1 MTSTK
6 DTSTPAGTP
15 VAAAL
20 APHGRQEPTGR
31 ASALL
36 DGFVVARRNL
46 IKVKRVPDLLFGTLI
61 SPIMFIVLF
70 RYVFGG
76 AIGGSLPG
84 GVSYA
89 EFLVP
94 GIFVQTVVFGATIT
108 GSGLADDMQKGIIDR
123 FRSLPMSPM
132 AVLIGRT
139 TSDLL
144 TNVLVV
150 LIMTVTGLLVGWS
163 ISGSFL
169 GALGGFA
176 ILLLFAYA
184 ISWLMALVGLL
195 VRTPEAFQQL
205 SFLVIF
211 PLTFVANTFVP
222 SETLPPFLKTVAEWN
237 PISTLAASARELFGN
252 TGGVEATGSFPLEH
266 PVLYTLAWVVLLLA
280 VFVPLATRQYQRTTS
295 R

>member
-6 DTSTPAGTP
+6 DTSTSPTARG
-15 VAAAL
+15 L
-20 APHGRQEPTGR
+20 APLGREPARGP
-31 ASALL
+31 SGLL
-36 DGFVVARRNL
+36 DGMVVARRNL
-46 IKVKRVPDLLFGTLI
+46 IKIKRVPDLLFGTLI

-76 AIGGSLPG
+76 AIEGSLPN
-84 GVSYA
+84 GVTYA

-139 TSDLL
+139 TSDLV

-150 LIMTVTGLLVGWS
+150 IIMTVTGLLVGWR
-163 ISGSFL
+163 IRGSFL
-169 GALGGFA
+169 EALAAFA
-176 ILLLFAYA
+176 LLLLFAYA
-184 ISWLMALVGLL
+184 FSWVMALVGLL
-195 VRTPEAFQQL
+195 LRTPESFNQI

-211 PLTFVANTFVP
+211 PVTFVANTFVP
-222 SETLPPFLKTVAEWN
+222 SNTLPALIQTIAEWN
-237 PISTLAASARELFGN
+237 PISTLASTARELFGN
-252 TGGVEATGSFPLEH
+252 TGGIEATGSFPLEH
-266 PVLYTLAWVVLLLA
+266 PVLYTVVWVAVLLA

>member
-1 MTSTK
+1 MTST
-6 DTSTPAGTP
+6 TSRSPSTASPRRSGAPAP
-15 VAAAL
+15 A
-20 APHGRQEPTGR
+20 GR

-36 DGFVVARRNL
+36 DGFVVARRNM
-46 IKVKRVPDLLFGTLI
+46 IKVRRVPELLFGTLI

-76 AIGGSLPG
+76 AIGGLPP

-89 EFLVP
+89 EFLIP

-108 GSGLADDMQKGIIDR
+108 GSGLAEDMQKGIIDR
-123 FRSLPMSPM
+123 FRSLPMSRM

-150 LIMTVTGLLVGWS
+150 IIMSVTGLLVGWRINS
-163 ISGSFL
+163 SFL
-169 GALGGFA
+169 EAVAGFA
-176 ILLLFAYA
+176 LLLLFAYA
-184 ISWLMALVGLL
+184 ISWVMALVGLL
-195 VRTPEAFQQL
+195 MRSPEAFQQI

-211 PLTFVANTFVP
+211 PLTFVGNIFVP
-222 SETLPPFLKTVAEWN
+222 SDTLPNVVRIIAEWN
-237 PISTLAASARELFGN
+237 PVSTLASASREFFGN
-252 TGGVEATGSFPLEH
+252 TGGLQPTGSFPVEN
-266 PVLYTLAWVVLLLA
+266 PVLYTLLWVVILLA
-280 VFVPLATRQYQRTTS
+280 VFVPLSTRQFARTTS

>member
-1 MTSTK
+1 MTST
-6 DTSTPAGTP
+6 TSRSPSTASPRRSGAPAP
-15 VAAAL
+15 A
-20 APHGRQEPTGR
+20 GR

-36 DGFVVARRNL
+36 DGFVVARRNM
-46 IKVKRVPDLLFGTLI
+46 IKVRRVPELLFGTLI

-76 AIGGSLPG
+76 AIGGLPP

-89 EFLVP
+89 EFLIP

-108 GSGLADDMQKGIIDR
+108 GSGLAEDMQKGIIDR
-123 FRSLPMSPM
+123 FRSLPMSRM

-150 LIMTVTGLLVGWS
+150 IIMSVTGLLVGWR
-163 ISGSFL
+163 INGSFL
-169 GALGGFA
+169 EAVAGFA
-176 ILLLFAYA
+176 LLLLFAYA
-184 ISWLMALVGLL
+184 LSWVMALVGLL
-195 VRTPEAFQQL
+195 MRSPEAFQQI

-211 PLTFVANTFVP
+211 PITFVADTFAPTDTFPTV
-222 SETLPPFLKTVAEWN
+222 LRVVAEWN
-237 PISTLAASARELFGN
+237 PISTLVRSSRELFGN
-252 TGGVEATGSFPLEH
+252 TGGVEATGSFPVEN
-266 PVLYTLAWVVLLLA
+266 PVLYTLLWVVVLLV
-280 VFVPLATRQYQRTTS
+280 VFVPLATRQFARTTS

>member
-1 MTSTK
+1 MS
-6 DTSTPAGTP
+6 TSTPP
-15 VAAAL
+15 AL
-20 APHGRQEPTGR
+20 GSPTSVGGPPPTGG

-46 IKVKRVPDLLFGTLI
+46 IKIKRVPDLLFGTLI

-84 GVSYA
+84 GISYA

-123 FRSLPMSPM
+123 FRSLPMSRM

-139 TSDLL
+139 TSDLV
-144 TNVLVV
+144 TNVLVTI
-150 LIMTVTGLLVGWS
+150 IMTLTGLAVGWRITS
-163 ISGSFL
+163 SPL
-169 GALGGFA
+169 EAAAGFA
-176 ILLLFAYA
+176 LLLLFAYA
-184 ISWLMALVGLL
+184 FSWVMALVGLL
-195 VRTPEAFQQL
+195 MRSAEAFNQV

-211 PLTFVANTFVP
+211 PVTFVANTFVP
-222 SETLPPFLKTVAEWN
+222 SETLPPALKVVAEWN

-252 TGGVEATGSFPLEH
+252 TGGVVATGSFPVEH
-266 PVLYTLAWVVLLLA
+266 PVLYTLAWVVVLLV
-280 VFVPLATRQYQRTTS
+280 VFVPLATRQFQRTTS

>member
-1 MTSTK
+1 MTSIA
-6 DTSTPAGTP
+6 SRPAT
-15 VAAAL
+15 
-20 APHGRQEPTGR
+20 APRPGSQAPAPSGG

-36 DGFVVARRNL
+36 DGFVVARRNM
-46 IKVKRVPDLLFGTLI
+46 IKVRRVPELLFGTLI

-76 AIGGSLPG
+76 AIGGLPP

-89 EFLVP
+89 EFLIP

-108 GSGLADDMQKGIIDR
+108 GSGLAEDMQKGIIDR
-123 FRSLPMSPM
+123 FRSLPMSRM

-150 LIMTVTGLLVGWS
+150 IIMSVTGLLVGWRINS
-163 ISGSFL
+163 SFL
-169 GALGGFA
+169 EAVAGFA
-176 ILLLFAYA
+176 LLLLFAYA
-184 ISWLMALVGLL
+184 ISWVMALVGLL
-195 VRTPEAFQQL
+195 MRSPEAFQQI

-211 PLTFVANTFVP
+211 PLTFVGNIFVP
-222 SETLPPFLKTVAEWN
+222 SDTLPNVVRIVAEWN
-237 PISTLAASARELFGN
+237 PVSTLASSAREFFGN
-252 TGGVEATGSFPLEH
+252 TGGLQPSGSFPVEN
-266 PVLYTLAWVVLLLA
+266 PVLYTLLWVVILLA
-280 VFVPLATRQYQRTTS
+280 VFVPLSTRQFARTTS

>member
-1 MTSTK
+1 MSSTT
-6 DTSTPAGTP
+6 DRRTRSSAAEPAH
-15 VAAAL
+15 AA
-20 APHGRQEPTGR
+20 RRPTADEGR
-31 ASALL
+31 ASALR
-36 DGFVVARRNL
+36 DGAVVAKRNL
-46 IKVKRVPDLLFGTLI
+46 IKIRRVPDLLFGTLI

-76 AIGGSLPG
+76 AIGGSLPS

-123 FRSLPMSPM
+123 FRSLPMSSM

-139 TSDLL
+139 TSDLV

-150 LIMTVTGLLVGWS
+150 IIMTVTGLLVGWR
-163 ISGSFL
+163 IRGSVL
-169 GALGGFA
+169 EALAGFA
-176 ILLLFAYA
+176 LLLLFAYA
-184 ISWLMALVGLL
+184 FSWVMALVGLL
-195 VRTPEAFQQL
+195 LRTPESFNQI

-211 PLTFVANTFVP
+211 PVTFVANTFVP
-222 SETLPPFLKTVAEWN
+222 SSTLPGFVKTLAEWN
-237 PISTLAASARELFGN
+237 PISTLASSARELFGN
-252 TGGVEATGSFPLEH
+252 TGGIEATGSFPLEQ
-266 PVLYTLAWVVLLLA
+266 PVLYTLIWVAVLLV

>member
-1 MTSTK
+1 MSST
-6 DTSTPAGTP
+6 DRLSPSRDLAAPSPPPAAGRSG
-15 VAAAL
+15 AL
-20 APHGRQEPTGR
+20 I
-31 ASALL
+31 
-36 DGFVVARRNL
+36 DGVVVAKRNL
-46 IKVKRVPDLLFGTLI
+46 IKVRRVPELLFGTLI

-76 AIGGSLPG
+76 AIGGALPS

-89 EFLVP
+89 EFLIP

-132 AVLIGRT
+132 AVLLGRT

-150 LIMTVTGLLVGWS
+150 IIMTVTGLLVGWRINS
-163 ISGSFL
+163 SFL
-169 GALGGFA
+169 EALTAFVL
-176 ILLLFAYA
+176 LLLFAYA
-184 ISWLMALVGLL
+184 ISWVMALVGLL
-195 VRTPEAFQQL
+195 IRSPESFQQI

-211 PLTFVANTFVP
+211 PLTFVGDIFVP
-222 SETLPPFLKTVAEWN
+222 SGTLPGVVRTIAEWN
-237 PISTLAASARELFGN
+237 PVSSLATATRQLFGN
-252 TGGVEATGSFPLEH
+252 TGGLEATGSFPVEN
-266 PVLYTLAWVVLLLA
+266 PVLYTLIWVVILLV
-280 VFVPLATRQYQRTTS
+280 VFVPLATRQFQRTTS